1 MECNTPLGCCTGCG
15 FLHFKDRFPPSQ
27 FNRKDDRRFCLDC
40 VNAKKKDGTPFE
52 CTICLLWK
60 SGASF
65 GKGAEHARADRRVC
79 NDCVKRRTCRGCGV
93 AKDKASF
100 TEGEWQ
106 HAAKEGGREMRRY
119 PAHVA

>member
-1 MECNTPLGCCTGCG
+1 MGDCASILN
-15 FLHFKDRFPPSQ
+15 
-27 FNRKDDRRFCLDC
+27 DRRFCLDC

-65 GKGAEHARADRRVC
+65 GKGAEHAKADRRVC
-79 NDCVKRRTCRGCGV
+79 NDCVKGRTCRGCGV

-106 HAAKEGGREMRRY
+106 HAAKEGGRGMRRY
-119 PAHVA
+119 PAHFA

>member
-1 MECNTPLGCCTGCG
+1 MGDCASILNDP
-15 FLHFKDRFPPSQ
+15 
-27 FNRKDDRRFCLDC
+27 RFCLDC

-79 NDCVKRRTCRGCGV
+79 NDCVKRRTCRGVVCQKTRRASRKESGNMQQR
-93 AKDKASF
+93 KAD
-100 TEGEWQ
+100 GE
-106 HAAKEGGREMRRY
+106 
-119 PAHVA
+119 

>member
-1 MECNTPLGCCTGCG
+1 M
-15 FLHFKDRFPPSQ
+15 
-27 FNRKDDRRFCLDC
+27 DC
-40 VNAKKKDGTPFE
+40 VNAMKKDGTPFE

-93 AKDKASF
+93 AKDKASL
-100 TEGEWQ
+100 TEGEWH
-106 HAAKEGGREMRRY
+106 HAAKEGRRGRCLQCMRWNQQTE
-119 PAHVA
+119 VCSV